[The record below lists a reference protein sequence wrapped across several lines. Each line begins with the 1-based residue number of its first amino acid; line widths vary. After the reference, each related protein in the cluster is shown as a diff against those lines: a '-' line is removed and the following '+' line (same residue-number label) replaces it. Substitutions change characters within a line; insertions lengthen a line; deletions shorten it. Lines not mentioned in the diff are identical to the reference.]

1 MEKRGRP
8 RKNGEQPIWM
18 LDRVTLV
25 VYAYDQARE
34 AGEKHMAAITEAVE
48 FIRENRPWMKVS
60 QTEVK
65 RILANWRSK
74 RRPVGL
80 LVTKPDPADCKL
92 TLPDGRIVRRV
103 LGAAFGPRPIYLERT
118 QPRNLEGPQPR
129 GPTLGRRANPGQLT
143 HVYPQ
148 VPSK

>member
-48 FIRENRPWMKVS
+48 FIRENRPWIESFPNRSETNPGELAVKA
-60 QTEVK
+60 QTGWSVGHQ
-65 RILANWRSK
+65 ARSGGLQVDFA
-74 RRPVGL
+74 RWADRQAGVG
-80 LVTKPDPADCKL
+80 
-92 TLPDGRIVRRV
+92 RRV
-103 LGAAFGPRPIYLERT
+103 WAASNLPSSERSRET
-118 QPRNLEGPQPR
+118 WEGP
-129 GPTLGRRANPGQLT
+129 
-143 HVYPQ
+143 
-148 VPSK
+148 